1 MTEEEEASWKER
13 ADDPWVVNDIKLELE
28 ENEEEIF
35 DLLLQTL
42 DNNSIEKVTIN
53 KNKKETVENLPM
65 KENVRLRA
73 VGGWLRD
80 KLLVQENWQRSKYP
94 LSMDEDIDI
103 VIETDHYS
111 DKQVSASEFALLA
124 AK

>member
-1 MTEEEEASWKER
+1 MTEEEEATWKEK

-28 ENEEEIF
+28 EEEQHIF

-42 DNNSIEKVTIN
+42 DNNSIEKVT
-53 KNKKETVENLPM
+53 KYKFKKDLVENLPM

-80 KLLVQENWQRSKYP
+80 KLLMQQKWLRSK
-94 LSMDEDIDI
+94 
-103 VIETDHYS
+103 
-111 DKQVSASEFALLA
+111 
-124 AK
+124 